1 MTDLEPN
8 RTDNDADRLFGYL
21 RLAAVPLLI
30 AGELFVSHPRTDND
44 FFFVAVGSFAVYAVL
59 AIALAGFT
67 SGWVLTATDLCFAG
81 ILSFTSGGAFSQLRF
96 AFVFAPLASAF
107 RRSPLLTL
115 AASLAAAGIYLG
127 QALAHPS
134 RALRADAI
142 SFAVIQAAF
151 LLWIGLVATVLSLLL
166 ARHERGLERLLV
178 ARQLLVA
185 EAMVTEE
192 RERKR
197 LAEVI
202 HDDAIQHLLA
212 ARLDIAAAQVS
223 GDTEDLVRAD
233 EAVADTV
240 ERLRRTMSELHPH
253 LLERI
258 SLAAAL
264 RAAGERAAA
273 RGGFMLDLTCAVDA
287 GGGNE
292 AVLLRCGTELLTNAA
307 KHAHATRVL
316 VEALSVDGYD
326 RLTVRDDGVG
336 FDPNVLDA
344 RIAAG
349 HIGLLSLRER
359 AEALGGR
366 LEVTSAHG
374 SGTRVVLAVPR
385 GPQQVEP
392 PRPDVPVA
400 ERA

>member
-1 MTDLEPN
+1 MSEPA
-8 RTDNDADRLFGYL
+8 RTDDAADRLFGYL
-21 RLAAVPLLI
+21 RLGAVPLLI
-30 AGELFVSHPRTDND
+30 AGGLFVAHPRTDND
-44 FFFVAVGSFAVYAVL
+44 FFFIAVGSFAVYAVL
-59 AIALAGFT
+59 AIGLAGRAP
-67 SGWVLTATDLCFAG
+67 GWILTATDLCFAG

-107 RRSPLLTL
+107 RRRPALTL

-134 RALRADAI
+134 RTLRADAI

-151 LLWIGLVATVLSLLL
+151 LLWIGLVATILSLLL

-223 GDTEDLVRAD
+223 GDPVDLDRAD
-233 EAVADTV
+233 EAVAETV

-258 SLAAAL
+258 SLEAAL
-264 RAAGERAAA
+264 RSAGERAAA
-273 RGGFMLDLTCAVDA
+273 RAGFTLELTCTVRPA
-287 GGGNE
+287 GGNE
-292 AVLLRCGTELLTNAA
+292 AVLLRCGSELLTNAA
-307 KHAHATRVL
+307 KHARASRVR
-316 VEALSVDGYD
+316 VEAATVGGED
-326 RLTVRDDGVG
+326 RMTVQDDGVG
-336 FDPNVLDA
+336 FDPTVLDA

-366 LEVTSAHG
+366 LELTSG
-374 SGTRVVLAVPR
+374 QGRGTRVVLAVPR
-385 GPQQVEP
+385 RLHAADAPPPEPAVAGP
-392 PRPDVPVA
+392 A
-400 ERA
+400 